1 MKIWSGEDT
10 VGTDFYLVTNETI
23 YIDDFDNNENE
34 EVALDKLKNN
44 ESPLNVFT
52 KDVKV
57 IHLSTVSKISADI
70 KRNEIEVTF
79 KDGKSE
85 DDATMFFSDDQSFQS
100 AYGFIKNL
108 FGEKFIETV
117 DEYNIPKA
125 SYGSLWALTV
135 FGFLTWL
142 FYRMADQIE
151 QEGADPHGRKA
162 KLLVKF
168 IDLLGTT
175 GVAII
180 GGIILLTTLVYLI
193 SRIRKPPS
201 YLVLHS
207 GNYKVS
213 GVART
218 IVNYVILIIV
228 WIVLVKAML

>member
-1 MKIWSGEDT
+1 MAKVES
-10 VGTDFYLVTNETI
+10 NEK
-23 YIDDFDNNENE
+23 E
-34 EVALDKLKNN
+34 EIALDKLKNN
-44 ESPLNVFT
+44 ESSMNVFT
-52 KDVKV
+52 KNVKV
-57 IHLSTVSKISADI
+57 IHLSTVSKISSDI
-70 KRNEIEVTF
+70 KRNEIELMF
-79 KDGKSE
+79 KDGKTE
-85 DDATMFFSDDQSFQS
+85 DDETMFFGDNQSFQS

-108 FGEKFIETV
+108 FGDKFIETV

-125 SYGSLWALTV
+125 SYGALWALTI

-175 GVAII
+175 GVAVI
-180 GGIILLTTLVYLI
+180 GGLILLATLTYLV

-201 YLVLHS
+201 YLVLHP
-207 GNYKVS
+207 GNYKS
-213 GVART
+213 SSITRT
-218 IVNYVILIIV
+218 AINYVILIVV